1 MSSSRKLSRERLSQ
15 RNFDRAQVGTRV
27 LGALCTV
34 QTELPRG
41 GHHFENFS
49 VHCTNFPAL
58 GVRYLI
64 LTHFTRNLF
73 ADSCGP
79 SIDSR
84 VERHTVQS
92 VREVDKELET
102 I

>member
-34 QTELPRG
+34 QTELLRG
-41 GHHFENFS
+41 GHHFENFLG
-49 VHCTNFPAL
+49 AL
-58 GVRYLI
+58 HEFSRPRCALP
-64 LTHFTRNLF
+64 HFTRNLF

-84 VERHTVQS
+84 MERHTVQS
-92 VREVDKELET
+92 VREVDKEIET